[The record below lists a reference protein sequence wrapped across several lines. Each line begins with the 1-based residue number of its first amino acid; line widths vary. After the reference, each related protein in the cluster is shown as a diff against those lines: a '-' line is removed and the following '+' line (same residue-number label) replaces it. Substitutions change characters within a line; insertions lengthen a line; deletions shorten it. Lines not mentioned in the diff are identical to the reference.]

1 MGDFNIDTLREKN
14 QKQSY
19 LDTITSN
26 GFELLIKCPN
36 RVSDTFETCTD
47 RVITRNLE
55 ILTINV
61 LDDDCF
67 SDHYPII
74 LKTIFGLKTELS
86 NYTYR
91 DMSFLTKEDTLKYFL
106 LIMKQKYEFSNLISD
121 HERNSAHKNF
131 KHGLLKSFNILVPTG
146 KIVKKSNT
154 HAPCF
159 IKS

>member
-1 MGDFNIDTLREKN
+1 MRDYNIDTLREKN

-26 GFELLIKCPN
+26 GLNLLIKCPT
-36 RVSDTFETCTD
+36 RVSHTFETCTD

-55 ILTINV
+55 NPTINV
-61 LDDDCF
+61 LGDDCF

-91 DMSFLTKEDTLKYFL
+91 DMSFLTKEDILKYFL
-106 LIMKQKYEFSNLISD
+106 LIMNQK
-121 HERNSAHKNF
+121 
-131 KHGLLKSFNILVPTG
+131 
-146 KIVKKSNT
+146 
-154 HAPCF
+154 
-159 IKS
+159 